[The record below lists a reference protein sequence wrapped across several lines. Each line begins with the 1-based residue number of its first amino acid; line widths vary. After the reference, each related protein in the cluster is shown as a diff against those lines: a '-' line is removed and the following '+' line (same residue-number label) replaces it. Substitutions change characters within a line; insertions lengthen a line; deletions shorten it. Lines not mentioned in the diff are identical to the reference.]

1 MAGRSRGR
9 LPLLRAA
16 SPGGTL
22 RGMVKGLFAGLAALG
37 AAVAVA
43 QLPGDGGAGSSA
55 ADGVPDATVAAAD
68 AASSAA
74 PTASADAGVPGSARV
89 ITPDAPL
96 RFPAARPDGGP
107 VYLGDPPGRARI
119 DADAGAPDGGR
130 ADVAAD
136 GGASAQDDEVR
147 RLRERVARLEQEL
160 ARSRSD
166 AQTQELE
173 RLNQQ
178 VASLRDQL
186 AQEQARRQQEELA
199 AQQAK
204 ADEQQ
209 AAAALAA
216 AQQQLATGDYRA
228 LDTLQSVSGSLP
240 PPVQG
245 AVQSART
252 AVQNGDL
259 AAARYW
265 LSVALAEEQR
275 RLVRQ

>member
-1 MAGRSRGR
+1 MR
-9 LPLLRAA
+9 
-16 SPGGTL
+16 
-22 RGMVKGLFAGLAALG
+22 MVKGVFAGLAGLG
-37 AAVAVA
+37 AAVAVV
-43 QLPGDGGAGSSA
+43 QLQGDGGA
-55 ADGVPDATVAAAD
+55 PDATIAEAD
-68 AASSAA
+68 AASGAA
-74 PTASADAGVPGSARV
+74 PAATADAGVSAAARA
-89 ITPDAPL
+89 TPPDAPL
-96 RFPAARPDGGP
+96 RFPPARSDAGP
-107 VYLGDPPGRARI
+107 VYLGDAPGRVRA
-119 DADAGAPDGGR
+119 DADAGAPDAGR
-130 ADVAAD
+130 AERAAD
-136 GGASAQDDEVR
+136 ADAGTQDDEVR

-160 ARSRSD
+160 QRARPD

-204 ADEQQ
+204 VREQD
-209 AAAALAA
+209 ATSALAA

-228 LDTLQSVSGSLP
+228 LENLESVSGSLP
-240 PPVQG
+240 PPVQS

-252 AVQNGDL
+252 AVQNRDL

-275 RLVRQ
+275 RLVTH